1 MTREYRKISWM
12 LWAGVALLMATLFL
26 ALLLAQVR
34 YRSSLGPPLQDLGP
48 VANFA
53 LTNQHG
59 QAVSLDDLRGH
70 VWIADIIFTRCMG
83 PCLKMTRHMK
93 ELQQALPQKSDA
105 RLVTLTTDPD
115 FDTPA
120 VLKKRAEQV
129 GAEPKRWMFLTGS
142 KKEISNLAV
151 SSLKLTAV
159 EKKPEEREDPSD
171 LFIHSTIFVI
181 VDRKAHLRGVFQTT
195 GEGIDP
201 EQAKTQILAA
211 ARRLERER

>member
-1 MTREYRKISWM
+1 MTREYRKISRM
-12 LWAGVALLMATLFL
+12 LWTGVGLLIATLFL
-26 ALLLAQVR
+26 ALLLAQLR
-34 YRSSLGPPLQDLGP
+34 YRRSLGPPLQDLGP

-53 LTNQHG
+53 LTNQDGH
-59 QAVSLDDLRGH
+59 AVSLADLRGH
-70 VWIADIIFTRCMG
+70 VWIGDIIFTRCMG

-93 ELQQALPQKSDA
+93 ELQQALPPRSDA

-129 GAEPKRWMFLTGS
+129 GADPKRWMFLTGT
-142 KKEISNLAV
+142 KKELSNLAV
-151 SSLKLTAV
+151 NSLKLTAV

-171 LFIHSTIFVI
+171 LFIHSTIFVV
-181 VDRKAHLRGVFQTT
+181 VDRNAHLRGVFQTT

-201 EQAKTQILAA
+201 EQAKSQILAA